1 MGLFGK
7 KKKNEVTWEDIQASM
22 QAPQIPEDQSDWF
35 IKNKRSLADS
45 QSIVNSSAAFPN
57 SWINVETASV
67 FISNR
72 IPPQCEECEESPKC
86 AKCGKSKSN
95 FLFMMTANQ
104 DSDWLIWELIRD
116 QDSAPADGLLVIF
129 DPSVYSTFDA
139 ENGLKFKA
147 QEMAPI
153 QIGTLVVKAIGSSD
167 QGMIHIADKVATQDS
182 NFFISGTRVKA
193 GNYQVVAWMGYN
205 NAGELTPTALGV
217 YGEAFSDDLL
227 VDLKLT
233 EPAPAEIVKLINH
246 AESVY
251 ARGGNNQEHYA
262 EINASFYDENSPI
275 DNFIYHSWYYQLLVE
290 GEDEDKEEFFTWL
303 MEEEMEVGDRL
314 AALDSLRIRGK
325 QSLALSYVDKVE
337 SKFKDVLTD
346 KDRYIIEKM
355 RTLPAGQIILGGP

>member
-22 QAPQIPEDQSDWF
+22 RAPRIPEDQSDWF
-35 IKNKRSLADS
+35 LKNKRSLAGS
-45 QSIVNSSAAFPN
+45 QSIVNSLAAFPN

-116 QDSAPADGLLVIF
+116 QDSPATDGLLVIF
-129 DPSVYSTFDA
+129 DSSVYSTFDP
-139 ENGLKFKA
+139 ENGLKFNA
-147 QEMAPI
+147 QEMEPI
-153 QIGTLVVKAIGSSD
+153 QIGTIVVKAIGSSD

-182 NFFISGTRVKA
+182 NFFISGTRVNA

-205 NAGELTPTALGV
+205 NVGELTPTALGV
-217 YGEAFSDDLL
+217 YGEAFSDDLII
-227 VDLKLT
+227 DLKLT
-233 EPAPAEIVKLINH
+233 EEAPSEVKQLIFDAENVLARFGNH
-246 AESVY
+246 QEEY
-251 ARGGNNQEHYA
+251 AQQ
-262 EINASFYDENSPI
+262 NAGFYDETSPFEA
-275 DNFIYHSWYYQLLVE
+275 FISRSWNYQLLVE
-290 GEDEDKEEFFTWL
+290 GEDKEEFFTWL
-303 MEEEMEVGDRL
+303 MEEKMEVGGRL

-346 KDRYIIEKM
+346 RDRYTIEKM
-355 RTLPAGQIILGGP
+355 RTLPAGQIILGE